1 MTLEEIAKC
10 IENDLKT
17 KLDGCGIM
25 FRLFSRVKTPYSLEH
40 KMSLKGEKYRNGIGK
55 IQDMIGLRIVV
66 YFPDDIEIVELLIN
80 KNKVLD
86 RSIDDPD
93 SCTFMPQRL
102 NIICRI
108 SDNYVEAFRESLPKD
123 FAEFIDDSY
132 EVQIRTIFS
141 EGWHEVEHDL
151 RYKCKNDWVGYE
163 NYSRTLNG
171 VIATLETAEWSMKSL
186 FSQMAYENYRNGNYS
201 AMLRN
206 HLRIRLKGKGLS
218 PKLESFLQQHSDVAF
233 AVYNMDR
240 EVFLFSML
248 CHKKCISLDYD
259 TALFLI
265 NRMEIQDMDLMALE
279 DNEMKNKISGFLKN
293 N

>member
-1 MTLEEIAKC
+1 MTIEDIAKY
-10 IENDLKT
+10 IKDDLKAQ
-17 KLDGCGIM
+17 LDGCGIM
-25 FRLFSRVKTPYSLEH
+25 FRLFSRVKTSFSLSH
-40 KMSLKGEKYRNGIGK
+40 KMTLKGDKYRKGLGK
-55 IQDMIGLRIVV
+55 IQDMIGFRFVV
-66 YFPDDIEIVELLIN
+66 YFPDDVEIVELLIN

-102 NIICRI
+102 NITCRI
-108 SDNYVEAFRESLPKD
+108 PEQYIEAFRANLPEEYAD
-123 FAEFIDDSY
+123 FIDDSY

-151 RYKCKNDWVGYE
+151 RYKCKSDWVGYE
-163 NYSRTLNG
+163 GYSRTLNG

-186 FSQMAYENYRNGNYS
+186 FEHMAFDNYRNGNYS

-206 HLRIRLKGKGLS
+206 HLRIRLKGNGLS
-218 PKLESFLQQHSDVAF
+218 SKLSQFLREHRDVAF

-248 CHKKCISLDYD
+248 CHKKCINLDYD
-259 TALFLI
+259 TVLFLI
-265 NRMEIQDMDLMALE
+265 NRMEIQNFELMAME
-279 DNEMKNKISGFLKN
+279 DETMKTKIDKFLKN
-293 N
+293 H